1 MNYIPE
7 TETLIKIAFS
17 LLFGGAIGIERLI
30 HKHPAG
36 IRTFML
42 ICLASTLATLVSG
55 ATNGDSGRIAAQ
67 ILAGVGFIGAGLII
81 KTNDRVAGI
90 TTAACI
96 FMTAVIGIAIGMGFI
111 GDAAVVTIITLI
123 ILMLPYL
130 IKYKNKQ
137 E

>member
-7 TETLIKIAFS
+7 TDTLIKIGFA

-36 IRTFML
+36 IRTFMIL
-42 ICLASTLATLVSG
+42 CLAATLATITSG
-55 ATNGDSGRIAAQ
+55 ITNGDSGRIAAQ

-81 KTNDRVAGI
+81 KTNDRVSGI

-96 FMTAVIGIAIGMGFI
+96 FMTAVIGIAVGMGMI
-111 GDAAVVTIITLI
+111 GDAAVVTVITLL
-123 ILMLPYL
+123 ILLL
-130 IKYKNKQ
+130 QHFLKKSEK
-137 E
+137 